1 MSPQRKR
8 PIDLGVIAEVVR
20 ASDYLIKSA
29 QRPQQNKIFGRKV
42 MDKLNPI
49 QMRKPSPLSSTRI
62 VGLATSQQRRPSIQN
77 PYENHKKPKNQK
89 RKTPT
94 KQKTKKTKNQKT
106 TGKTT
111 KTTTKTT
118 IQTTTKTTTKTTI
131 QTTTKT
137 TIGKRTYPPKTS
149 AQKIAV
155 ILENTLK
162 YVLIKCKFWG
172 KNKSLYRGYQGNI
185 THFY

>member
-94 KQKTKKTKNQKT
+94 KQKTKKTKNPKRKTPKNQKT
-106 TGKTT
+106 KKGKPQRNKKPKKQKT
-111 KTTTKTT
+111 KKPPERQQRRQQRRQSRRQQRRQQRRQSRRQQRRQLEKEL
-118 IQTTTKTTTKTTI
+118 I
-131 QTTTKT
+131 
-137 TIGKRTYPPKTS
+137 PPKL
-149 AQKIAV
+149 ARK
-155 ILENTLK
+155 K
-162 YVLIKCKFWG
+162 
-172 KNKSLYRGYQGNI
+172 
-185 THFY
+185 